1 MVINTTKSVE
11 KYELQICSV
20 IKDIQAI
27 QSSLQR
33 RDGIAH
39 FSRLHPEKIDESV
52 AELTKAQQI
61 LHNAMRLLLKS
72 GNAKK
77 AEI

>member
-1 MVINTTKSVE
+1 MVINTTKSIE
-11 KYELQICSV
+11 KYELKICSV

-27 QSSLQR
+27 QSAIQR

-39 FSRLHPEKIDESV
+39 FSRLHPEKINEAV
-52 AELTKAQQI
+52 AEMTKAQKI
-61 LHNAMRLLLKS
+61 LHNAMGLLLKS